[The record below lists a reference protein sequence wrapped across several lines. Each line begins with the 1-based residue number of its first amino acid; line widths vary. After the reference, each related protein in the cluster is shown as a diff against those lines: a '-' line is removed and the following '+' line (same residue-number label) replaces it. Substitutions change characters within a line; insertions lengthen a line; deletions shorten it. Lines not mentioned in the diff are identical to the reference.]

1 MKLSYRFSVF
11 IFFMAALLP
20 IVAFWYAVEARIEQ
34 RQLTLQLFLQNQIDV
49 DRKILNERAILRSV
63 SPQVRSFLLKTDID
77 GQSEKQIAAFL
88 KESQDEL
95 EKFWKKY
102 ETDYTASQRSFLL
115 SVLKETQEMNL
126 VEEEQKVVAGIL
138 RKIGA
143 YFFDF
148 SSYLPSAGNGSMSF
162 SGHIDFLEEMD
173 GKRENIYD
181 SINELF
187 DIRYIYSQRMVFV
200 VSGENDRQSG
210 FFSLVFAVIAFV
222 VIITSILEYFF
233 IHKPVKDIMLFLRDL
248 AQGKRGQRLYFSSPI
263 REIKESEDIIN
274 AFVSEAEEHQ
284 KE

>member
-1 MKLSYRFSVF
+1 MSYRLTVF
-11 IFFMAALLP
+11 IFFFFAILP
-20 IVAFWYAVEARIEQ
+20 IAVFWYAVQIRLEQ

-49 DRKILNERAILRSV
+49 DRKILNEMALLRSV
-63 SPQVRSFLLKTDID
+63 SPQVRNFLLKGDNNS
-77 GQSEKQIAAFL
+77 QSEKQIAVFL
-88 KESQDEL
+88 KDTQDEL

-102 ETDYTASQRSFLL
+102 ESDYTASQRSFLL
-115 SVLKETQEMNL
+115 LVLKETQEMNL
-126 VEEEQKVVAGIL
+126 VEEEQKIAAGIL
-138 RKIGA
+138 RKIGE

-148 SSYLPSAGNGSMSF
+148 SSHISSTGIENMPF
-162 SGHIDFLEEMD
+162 SGHIEFLEEMD
-173 GKRENIYD
+173 GKRENIYN
-181 SINELF
+181 SINELA

-200 VSGENDRQSG
+200 VSGENDRQAG
-210 FFSLVFAVIAFV
+210 FFSLIFSIIAFV

-263 REIKESEDIIN
+263 REIKESEEIIN